1 MGFAAG
7 RNTGDIFRRFRNSEL
22 IDEERQLY
30 MKEIRWLYKNR
41 EATTDRAIDARLGF
55 SNGIGYIP
63 NGF

>member
-1 MGFAAG
+1 M
-7 RNTGDIFRRFRNSEL
+7 R
-22 IDEERQLY
+22 
-30 MKEIRWLYKNR
+30 EIRWLYKNR